1 MRYLV
6 GFFITIGLIIL
17 LIILLV
23 GGGGDSKVPSTSKSL
38 TSYVSSGVDAM
49 LTIDGPVNAN
59 SEHDKVR
66 ITVNRD
72 NVTYEKI
79 KGYDNGV
86 TELHTYDNTSESF
99 DAFLHSLQHAGF
111 TLGDKSKELADEKG
125 FCPLGTR
132 YIFELKQGEQ
142 TLQRYWTT
150 SCGKPKSF
158 KGNLG
163 VNLQLFQNQV
173 PNYNELVNDL
183 EL

>member
-1 MRYLV
+1 MRYLI
-6 GFFITIGLIIL
+6 GFFLTIGLIIL

-23 GGGGDSKVPSTSKSL
+23 SGGGNSKVAKTAKPLSE
-38 TSYVSSGVDAM
+38 YVSGGVDAM

-66 ITVNRD
+66 ITVNSD
-72 NVTYEKI
+72 NVTYEEI

-86 TELHTYDNTSESF
+86 TELHTFNNTTESF
-99 DAFLHSLQHAGF
+99 DAFLHSLQYAGF

-125 FCPLGTR
+125 FCPLGSR
-132 YIFELKQGEQ
+132 YIFELKQGDQ
-142 TLQRYWTT
+142 TLERYWAT

-163 VNLQLFQNQV
+163 VNLQLFQKQV
-173 PNYNELVNDL
+173 PDYSNLTNNLDL
-183 EL
+183 